1 MSKVHQLLARPSL
14 GWSWRNDIIRMIA
27 VSGRLDEP
35 SDVSGRNVL
44 ATSKYEYDAWI
55 RVTGTPDTLL
65 QPIPKH

>member
-1 MSKVHQLLARPSL
+1 
-14 GWSWRNDIIRMIA
+14 MIA